1 MSRFIRSRPLL
12 SFFLLAYGFTWLFT
26 APWMLSRR
34 ELIAIELSE
43 SWEMVAAFG
52 PFAAA
57 LLVAWVVAG
66 KHGML
71 GIFKSLGRWRVGWFW
86 ALFAVLTPFL
96 CLVLAVIFSTVQTGI
111 WPDLETD
118 GTLALLT
125 LAGLFDL
132 LIVSGFIQGV
142 GEEPGWRGLA
152 LPVLRNRYGP
162 LAATLVLFPVWLL
175 WHLPTFLARP
185 DFGLIQWAGF
195 SVGIL
200 SAAIWLTLIWDRT
213 RSLLMAV
220 LWHQLININR
230 NIALAISMPMFL
242 AIGNA
247 VLLGALIIIV
257 YWLVKKPGIN
267 SRESIPL
274 ST

>member
-1 MSRFIRSRPLL
+1 
-12 SFFLLAYGFTWLFT
+12 
-26 APWMLSRR
+26 MLSRR

-57 LLVAWVVAG
+57 LLVAWAVAG

-96 CLVLAVIFSTVQTGI
+96 CLVLAAIFSTVQTGI

-200 SAAIWLTLIWDRT
+200 SAAVWLTLIWDRT

-257 YWLVKKPGIN
+257 YWLVKKPGID

>member
-1 MSRFIRSRPLL
+1 MSAFIRSRPLL
-12 SFFLLAYGFTWLFT
+12 SFFLLAYGLTWLFT

-34 ELIAIELSE
+34 DLIAIELSE
-43 SWEMVAAFG
+43 TWEMVAAFG

-57 LLVAWVVAG
+57 LLVARAFSG
-66 KHGML
+66 KQGML
-71 GIFKSLGRWRVGWFW
+71 GIINGLGRWRVGWFW
-86 ALFAVLTPFL
+86 VSFAVLTPFL
-96 CLVLAVIFSTVQTGI
+96 CLLVAAIFSTIQTGT
-111 WPDLETD
+111 WPELETER
-118 GTLALLT
+118 TLALLT
-125 LAGLFDL
+125 MGGLFDL
-132 LIVSGFIQGV
+132 LVVSGFIQAV

-162 LAATLVLFPVWLL
+162 LAATLALFPVWLL
-175 WHLPTFLARP
+175 WHLPSFLARP

-200 SAAIWLTLIWDRT
+200 SAAVWLTLIWDRT

-257 YWLVKKPGIN
+257 YWLVKKPGTDT
-267 SRESIPL
+267 RESIPL